1 MADLAKYQ
9 QDIKKFNTSYAKEA
23 VKEPFNFWGLAGFAV
38 AAAFTGSVSCPCSS
52 HSSAELVYIMV
63 VPNLP
68 MYRQL
73 VQKRE
78 KDRRLA
84 AHKSAR
90 EKLIKSFTPREREAV
105 EYLRWLKEKIQDNYK
120 KFTGAGELALKPVSA
135 RPALGRFCRPARRLP
150 PSKTA
155 SQSRSIARQFTTS
168 FRRLFVPME
177 TSTDEKTK
185 RIQQTNVEILKRR
198 VASFDEIERSVKLV
212 EGQLQSIENFFSYL
226 NDEIVTISTPEKFS
240 LLDFE
245 QLSDS
250 IAMTKQMLDATADER
265 RRPRQLQPRDGQS
278 RASTRKLT
286 DNSYRSNPSIKTSAS
301 TIGSS

>member
-9 QDIKKFNTSYAKEA
+9 RDLQKFQTSYMKEA

-38 AAAFTGSVSCPCSS
+38 AAAYTQSIWPLLLALI
-52 HSSAELVYIMV
+52 AEMIYIMV

-68 MYRQL
+68 YYRQL

-78 KDRRLA
+78 KERLLLA
-84 AHKSAR
+84 GKTAR
-90 EKLIKSFTPREREAV
+90 EKLIKTFTPREREAV

-120 KFTGAGELALKPVSA
+120 KFTGAATLPSNLRTLDQRWEDFVDLLDVYRRRKQHLKSINRQAVHNQ
-135 RPALGRFCRPARRLP
+135 L
-150 PSKTA
+150 
-155 SQSRSIARQFTTS
+155 SQAYRAA
-168 FRRLFVPME
+168 E
-177 TSTDEKTK
+177 NAGADEKTK

-198 VASFDEIERSVKLV
+198 IASFDEIERSVKLV

-226 NDEIVTISTPEKFS
+226 NDEIVTMSTPEKFS

-250 IAMTKQMLDATADER
+250 IAMTKQMLDATADEVGALDNYN
-265 RRPRQLQPRDGQS
+265 RQMGNYELLPGS
-278 RASTRKLT
+278 
-286 DNSYRSNPSIKTSAS
+286 NS
-301 TIGSS
+301 

>member
-1 MADLAKYQ
+1 WA
-9 QDIKKFNTSYAKEA
+9 
-23 VKEPFNFWGLAGFAV
+23 LAGFLA
-38 AAAFTGSVSCPCSS
+38 AAAFTGSVIPLLI
-52 HSSAELVYIMV
+52 ALILEAIYVVV

-68 MYRQL
+68 VYRQM

-78 KDRRLA
+78 HQRLLE
-84 AHKSAR
+84 AHNAGR

-105 EYLRWLKEKIQDNYK
+105 EYLRWLKEKIQDNYR
-120 KFTGAGELALKPVSA
+120 KFTSTATLPSNLKALDQRWEDFVD
-135 RPALGRFCRPARRLP
+135 LLDVYRRRKQHLK
-150 PSKTA
+150 SINRTA
-155 SQSRSIARQFTTS
+155 VHNQLSQA
-168 FRRLFVPME
+168 FRAME
-177 TSTDEKTK
+177 SSTDEKTK

-250 IAMTKQMLDATADER
+250 IAMTKQMLDATADEVGA
-265 RRPRQLQPRDGQS
+265 LD
-278 RASTRKLT
+278 
-286 DNSYRSNPSIKTSAS
+286 SYNREMGNLELLPGTK
-301 TIGSS
+301 